1 MWSSIFYYC
10 YVQSDNWYYLLV
22 FHPGHNDDYP
32 LSWSKPPFHPPTQK
46 HRNDP
51 DCPPDKESNLL
62 CPVDLA
68 TVPDQTLPDIQSADY
83 ATQFLRNHSDGPFFL
98 AVGFH
103 KPHIPLKFP
112 KQFLDLYPLDKIKE
126 ASNPTWYKI
135 KCVSKRD
142 FRRKKEK
149 METCSL
155 FSSY

>member
-1 MWSSIFYYC
+1 MVFHKLNLITGVALSVYIS
-10 YVQSDNWYYLLV
+10 VQLGVGFINASRIKLVCRTKV

-32 LSWSKPPFHPPTQK
+32 LSWSVAPYHPPTQK

-83 ATQFLRNHSDGPFFL
+83 ATQFLRSHSDGPFFL

-126 ASNPTWYKI
+126 ASNPTWYKVRF
-135 KCVSKRD
+135 K
-142 FRRKKEK
+142 
-149 METCSL
+149 T
-155 FSSY
+155 